1 MAVERQTLF
10 SCLSMSRFKFRR
22 AFHNILKQA
31 RKPHFEIIL
40 PALQQSLISS
50 AAGIAVRIL
59 IMHNNVRKRR
69 ILRALLEQDT
79 KTAFVRYRIF
89 CIIIIIIIIIIVV
102 IELNYFISFVSDNSL
117 ISFKRC

>member
-1 MAVERQTLF
+1 
-10 SCLSMSRFKFRR
+10 MSRFKFRR
-22 AFHNILKQA
+22 ALHSILKQA
-31 RKPHFEIIL
+31 REPHFEVIL
-40 PALQQSLISS
+40 PALKQSLISL

-79 KTAFVRYRIF
+79 KTAFVRYRTF
-89 CIIIIIIIIIIVV
+89 CITIIIIIIIEIK
-102 IELNYFISFVSDNSL
+102 LNYFISFVSANSL

>member
-1 MAVERQTLF
+1 
-10 SCLSMSRFKFRR
+10 MSRFKFRR
-22 AFHNILKQA
+22 ALHSILKQA
-31 RKPHFEIIL
+31 REPHFEVIL
-40 PALQQSLISS
+40 PALKQSLISL

-79 KTAFVRYRIF
+79 KTAFVRYRTF
-89 CIIIIIIIIIIVV
+89 CITIIIIIIEIK
-102 IELNYFISFVSDNSL
+102 LNYFISFVSANSL